1 MVFAKNDMATER
13 EEGLQE
19 GLQKGEINAYIKLV
33 RDDLLAPDIAAQRSN
48 MNIDAFKNL
57 L

>member
-19 GLQKGEINAYIKLV
+19 GLQKGEN
-33 RDDLLAPDIAAQRSN
+33 QRLHQ
-48 MNIDAFKNL
+48 ACQG
-57 L
+57 